1 MPEKIKQRIEEERKK
16 SAELDEQISNYQEKV
31 NELRKNLGGV
41 YSTSDKQKQVTREI
55 KTLENRLDKAMQKYN
70 QTVSNNKKLRGEIDK
85 LRKDK
90 NIYESTFK
98 KLQKDLE
105 DKRTEMAEAISSA
118 ELAYKNREKALQHLE
133 ELKQQN
139 EEEQKQYEKE
149 WNELM
154 NQIEQEKKRKEFIQQ
169 REKEKLQENT
179 VTEID
184 PEDEAKIKSLA
195 NLSEAEKQSTN
206 ESLQL
211 VKSYEEAIEKI
222 KAETGVESLQELV
235 DAFLRYEE
243 KNSSL
248 LNFVNELTEE
258 IEQLEKQIEDI
269 KAEISRYKQMG
280 AMTDTSKKKV
290 LQKMEEKLASM
301 EFRNNIN
308 EQRYKESMKTIA
320 FIKEQLKSFLQ
331 TLDPEDPILKEM
343 EEEALTEPNMM
354 KYLAEVEQRANKII
368 QSYALIQAQKLQTE
382 AMMKEDPEL
391 HKSNI
396 AALNNVMALGSQT
409 MGNTAPITIPLP
421 VLQDEE
427 DDGMDVDDEEIPL
440 PVDELRA
447 RAERTLQNW
456 KLTRS
461 STNKPNK
468 PSKRNKK

>member
-1 MPEKIKQRIEEERKK
+1 
-16 SAELDEQISNYQEKV
+16 
-31 NELRKNLGGV
+31 
-41 YSTSDKQKQVTREI
+41 
-55 KTLENRLDKAMQKYN
+55 
-70 QTVSNNKKLRGEIDK
+70 
-85 LRKDK
+85 
-90 NIYESTFK
+90 
-98 KLQKDLE
+98 
-105 DKRTEMAEAISSA
+105 
-118 ELAYKNREKALQHLE
+118 
-133 ELKQQN
+133 
-139 EEEQKQYEKE
+139 
-149 WNELM
+149 
-154 NQIEQEKKRKEFIQQ
+154 
-169 REKEKLQENT
+169 
-179 VTEID
+179 
-184 PEDEAKIKSLA
+184 
-195 NLSEAEKQSTN
+195 
-206 ESLQL
+206 
-211 VKSYEEAIEKI
+211 
-222 KAETGVESLQELV
+222 
-235 DAFLRYEE
+235 
-243 KNSSL
+243 
-248 LNFVNELTEE
+248 
-258 IEQLEKQIEDI
+258 
-269 KAEISRYKQMG
+269 
-280 AMTDTSKKKV
+280 MTDTSKKKV

>member
-1 MPEKIKQRIEEERKK
+1 MNSVQSPYLTTTSRMSLDMPEKIKHRIEEERKK

-70 QTVSNNKKLRGEIDK
+70 QTVSNNKKLRSEIDK

-179 VTEID
+179 ITEID

-269 KAEISRYKQMG
+269 KLRK
-280 AMTDTSKKKV
+280 
-290 LQKMEEKLASM
+290 
-301 EFRNNIN
+301 
-308 EQRYKESMKTIA
+308 
-320 FIKEQLKSFLQ
+320 
-331 TLDPEDPILKEM
+331 
-343 EEEALTEPNMM
+343 
-354 KYLAEVEQRANKII
+354 RA
-368 QSYALIQAQKLQTE
+368 
-382 AMMKEDPEL
+382 
-391 HKSNI
+391 H
-396 AALNNVMALGSQT
+396 
-409 MGNTAPITIPLP
+409 
-421 VLQDEE
+421 
-427 DDGMDVDDEEIPL
+427 
-440 PVDELRA
+440 
-447 RAERTLQNW
+447 
-456 KLTRS
+456 
-461 STNKPNK
+461 
-468 PSKRNKK
+468 